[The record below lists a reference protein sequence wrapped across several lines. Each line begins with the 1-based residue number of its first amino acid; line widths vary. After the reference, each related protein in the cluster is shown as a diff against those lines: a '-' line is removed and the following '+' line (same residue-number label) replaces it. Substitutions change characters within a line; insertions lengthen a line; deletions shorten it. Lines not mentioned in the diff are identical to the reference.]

1 MGAVRDFDTSG
12 STSGEL
18 AEQFRALWNCWHER
32 VRRYLAR
39 RCRGEDL
46 DDVLAATFTTCWRRI
61 RDVPGGEDALWWL
74 LAVARHEVA
83 NQHRSNRRRA
93 RLAERTARLH
103 NDVTL
108 DAPAEADRVVIAALD
123 ALSSRDREVLTLSF
137 WDELSVAEIAQ
148 VLGISAAT
156 TYKRLSRAQR
166 RFEEIFRDLS
176 KTDEVRTLPV

>member
-1 MGAVRDFDTSG
+1 M
-12 STSGEL
+12 
-18 AEQFRALWNCWHER
+18 
-32 VRRYLAR
+32 
-39 RCRGEDL
+39 
-46 DDVLAATFTTCWRRI
+46 
-61 RDVPGGEDALWWL
+61 WWL